1 MSAIPLRAAAVAGL
15 SMIPAVALLLV
26 AAAAA
31 PGLDHVMGSCPAMVN
46 HGGAVPLLL
55 AAALA
60 VSMLLRGVG
69 SLLSQALV
77 SARAV
82 RIARGASVP
91 APPAVARLARRL
103 GIERL
108 VVTELGPDLAFCA
121 GVLRP
126 SVVVSRDLLQRL
138 PAPAV
143 AAILAHESAH
153 ARMRDPLRQVL
164 GHAAA
169 RALWIA
175 PVATALAARQRL
187 RRELHA
193 DAAAVRQVGR
203 RALAAAL
210 LALNEPATPLPAGVA
225 AGDALLGHRV
235 AALSSGGAP
244 APLGV
249 STGAVVRTGIGIA
262 AAAALIALLLVPG
275 LAEAAGLGCCLL
287 PS

>member
-1 MSAIPLRAAAVAGL
+1 MSAIPLRATAVAAL
-15 SMIPAVALLLV
+15 SMVPAVALLLA

-60 VSMLLRGVG
+60 VSMLLRGLG
-69 SLLSQALV
+69 CLLFQAVV

-82 RIARGASVP
+82 RIARGSAVL
-91 APPAVARLARRL
+91 APPAVSRLARRL

-121 GVLRP
+121 GVVRP
-126 SVVVSRDLLQRL
+126 SVVVSRDLLERL

-175 PVATALAARQRL
+175 PVASALAARQRL

-193 DAAAVRQVGR
+193 DADAVRQVGR

-210 LALNEPATPLPAGVA
+210 LALNEPAAPLPVGVA

-235 AALSSGGAP
+235 AALSSGSARATLALPFGAI
-244 APLGV
+244 L
-249 STGAVVRTGIGIA
+249 RTGLGIA
-262 AAAALIALLLVPG
+262 AASALAALVLVPG